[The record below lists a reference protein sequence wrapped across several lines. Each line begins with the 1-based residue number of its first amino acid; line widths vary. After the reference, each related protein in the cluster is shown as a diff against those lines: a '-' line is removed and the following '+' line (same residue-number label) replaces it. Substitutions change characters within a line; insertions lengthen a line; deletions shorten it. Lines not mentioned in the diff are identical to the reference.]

1 MQNIS
6 INPKIPSIMINLLK
20 NGTPVAHII
29 ETLHDFEMTTVKSAS
44 KQTRKRV
51 F

>member
-6 INPKIPSIMINLLK
+6 INPKSSSIMINLLQ

-29 ETLHDFEMTTVKSAS
+29 ETLHDFEMPTVKAVS
-44 KQTRKRV
+44 KQTRKRE